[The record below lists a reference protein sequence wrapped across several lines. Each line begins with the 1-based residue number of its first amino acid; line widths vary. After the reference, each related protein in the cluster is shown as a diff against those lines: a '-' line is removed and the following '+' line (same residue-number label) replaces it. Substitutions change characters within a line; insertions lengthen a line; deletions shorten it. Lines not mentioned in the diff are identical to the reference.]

1 MSDHSCFPHILL
13 WAISRIVAIEL
24 IAEYTLSS
32 AAVAKGFSGYFAS
45 LIGLDSDALIWQDG
59 LIIIDPVAFSLIV
72 ILSIILIAGIQES
85 STFNIVVTGINL
97 AVVALILGLAFPR
110 ADAKN
115 YTPFLPAEFGVP
127 GLFEA
132 ASRLFF
138 AYVGYDVLAT
148 VAEEV
153 KNPHRD
159 IPLGMIGSLIIT
171 SLLYVAMGAAI
182 TGMIS

>member
-1 MSDHSCFPHILL
+1 MY
-13 WAISRIVAIEL
+13 RIVAIEL

-32 AAVAKGFSGYFAS
+32 SAVAKGFSGYFAS
-45 LIGLDSDALIWQDG
+45 LIGLESDALIWQHG
-59 LIIIDPVAFSLIV
+59 FIVVDPVAFVLVIALSL
-72 ILSIILIAGIQES
+72 ILIAGIQES

-97 AVVALILGLAFPR
+97 AVVFLILGLAFPR
-110 ADAKN
+110 VNTDN
-115 YTPFLPAEFGVP
+115 YTPFLPTEFGVP

-153 KNPHRD
+153 KDPRRD
-159 IPLGMIGSLIIT
+159 IPWGMIGSLIIT
-171 SLLYVAMGAAI
+171 SVLYVAMGAAL